1 MKAMQVNR
9 ILNNPADIV
18 KRTHNTRQNAED
30 KDVQLTLNNA
40 AVRAG
45 QTNTCYNAEDNAI
58 QNTTISI
65 VEENPSSEH
74 KALSNPR
81 GDIRF
86 ALDKVSSGDGE
97 ICDTKGG
104 LEIGPKD
111 SAL

>member
-1 MKAMQVNR
+1 MRVNR
-9 ILNNPADIV
+9 ILNNPSDKV
-18 KRTHNTRQNAED
+18 KRTDNTRQNAED
-30 KDVQLTLNNA
+30 NDVQLTFYNA

-45 QTNTCYNAEDNAI
+45 QTNNTFYNAEDNAI

-65 VEENPSSEH
+65 VEGNASSEH
-74 KALSNPR
+74 KAVSNPR

-104 LEIGPKD
+104 LEIEPQD